1 MKRLLYPIVA
11 IVGLTTACNSSNTT
25 SETNSRELRDSTVG
39 PMVSRP
45 MDINNPDPAHN
56 SQNSID
62 WMGVYEATLPCA
74 DCPGI
79 KTIVT
84 LHEDE
89 TFEIRGE
96 YLERDTKFSDQGTF
110 EWQENGSVVH
120 LKGEETNIRLKV
132 GENVLFQL
140 DEEGKEMTGTLT
152 EHYIFKKQL

>member
-1 MKRLLYPIVA
+1 
-11 IVGLTTACNSSNTT
+11 
-25 SETNSRELRDSTVG
+25 
-39 PMVSRP
+39 